1 VGVGDGVTGGVGTG
15 VLVTVGVGV
24 GVKVLVGVGETQGFK
39 STHPLNSSP

>member
-1 VGVGDGVTGGVGTG
+1 MGVGDGVTGGVGTG